1 MGGEGWGEGGKIKKE
16 INLQGL
22 RILNT
27 RPEAQ
32 AHELN
37 QAIIDA
43 GGEAIA
49 FPTIAIEP
57 IPTASWLTDLP
68 SLDTVSQVI
77 FTSSNA
83 VHCFFAGLTKQRPWP
98 EKIRVVAIG
107 HATAQALE
115 QHHIPVHFIPHHAN
129 SESLLELDSLQE
141 LNQEALFLI
150 KGEGGRTLIPEVLA
164 TRGAIVS
171 VINVYRRILPQFNP
185 IELTQLW
192 QNDAIDMI
200 VFTSQEAMQNCFD
213 LFGEQARAWLQKK
226 PCVVISPRLAEA
238 ARLLGMKNIITATPE
253 TILTTIA
260 SQSRTKPL

>member
-1 MGGEGWGEGGKIKKE
+1 MGGERRGEGDKIIKKVT
-16 INLQGL
+16 LQGL

-32 AHELN
+32 AHELT

-43 GGEAIA
+43 GGQAIA
-49 FPTIAIEP
+49 FPTIAIIP
-57 IPTASWLTDLP
+57 IPTATWLADLP
-68 SLDTVSQVI
+68 PLDTVNQAI

-83 VHCFFAGLTKQRPWP
+83 VDCFFAGLTKQQPWP
-98 EKIRVVAIG
+98 EKIRVIAIG
-107 HATAQALE
+107 HATAQALK

-129 SESLLELDSLQE
+129 SESLLELDSLQQ
-141 LNQEALFLI
+141 LNQQTLLLI

-164 TRGAIVS
+164 TRGTNIFL
-171 VINVYRRILPQFNP
+171 INVYRRILPQFNP

-213 LFGEQARAWLQKK
+213 LFGKQARVWLQQK
-226 PCVVISPRLAEA
+226 PCVVISPRLAQA
-238 ARLLGMKNIITATPE
+238 AALLGIKNILIATPE

-260 SQSRTKPL
+260 SLSRTKLL